1 MEDGEA
7 AAVRMMHH
15 RLVATGKSHEPLSS
29 FSHHFDRLPRSY
41 LHTRC
46 VGSPEDVLLDQKL
59 LADTEAKKRLV
70 AHARLMH
77 RVQVHYDDDGGGY
90 PRGAQPP
97 LPELRSSRSTMQDE
111 NFTHEITFASRD
123 KPKLLSQLSA
133 LMYGVGFHV
142 HEAHI
147 FTTTDGFCLSI
158 FNVDGWP
165 QEDVKGLLEAI
176 KDEMIRENIYI

>member
-1 MEDGEA
+1 MVDGEA

-29 FSHHFDRLPRSY
+29 FSHHFERLPRSY

-97 LPELRSSRSTMQDE
+97 LPELRY
-111 NFTHEITFASRD
+111 
-123 KPKLLSQLSA
+123 KLYSFR
-133 LMYGVGFHV
+133 FHIICTQMDV
-142 HEAHI
+142 Y
-147 FTTTDGFCLSI
+147 SI
-158 FNVDGWP
+158 
-165 QEDVKGLLEAI
+165 
-176 KDEMIRENIYI
+176 